1 MVKNASGVTGYRSFE
16 VVNMTK
22 SDGCLTKFRGGRYVA
37 KTPAGAA
44 RKALSNH
51 CAVKRIRGRCALY
64 VRLRETTTGSKNKR
78 FTYLLHRVKLAKPVV
93 RLAGTANEF
102 KIRYTTKVKSVKSIP
117 SCRSGR
123 MKTSGRMRSRR
134 LRR

>member
-1 MVKNASGVTGYRSFE
+1 MVKSASGVEGYRSFS

-22 SDGCLTKFRGGRYVA
+22 SDGCPTKFRGGRYVA
-37 KTPAGAA
+37 RTPAAAA

-51 CAVKRIRGRCALY
+51 CAVKRIRGRCSLY
-64 VRLRETTTGSKNKR
+64 VKLREMTAGSKNKHY
-78 FTYLLHRVKLAKPVV
+78 TYLLHRVKLAKPVV
-93 RLAGTANEF
+93 RLVGTPNEF
-102 KIRYTTKVKSVKSIP
+102 KIRYTTDVKSVGGIP

-134 LRR
+134 RRH